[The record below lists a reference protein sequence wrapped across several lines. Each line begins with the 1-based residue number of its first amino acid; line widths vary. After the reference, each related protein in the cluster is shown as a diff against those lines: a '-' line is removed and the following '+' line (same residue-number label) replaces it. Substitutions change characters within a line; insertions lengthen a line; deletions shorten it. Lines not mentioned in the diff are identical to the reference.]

1 LQLAAVG
8 VLKRQLTN
16 VINQSANFTH
26 KHDTSIKTTTTTC
39 CRHSFF
45 FESVRC
51 AMLRS
56 IDIPAAFVFP
66 VLLLLLQIA
75 VTSVWGT
82 LPFGNRNGDSG
93 AAGGFVGGVGGGR
106 RNNPRL
112 PVSPEAYM
120 SSVSYSTFIIPGS
133 YIPTVKVE
141 V

>member
-1 LQLAAVG
+1 
-8 VLKRQLTN
+8 
-16 VINQSANFTH
+16 
-26 KHDTSIKTTTTTC
+26 
-39 CRHSFF
+39 
-45 FESVRC
+45 
-51 AMLRS
+51 MLRS

-141 V
+141 VRSYLVRWKNKFDLKRRKNERESVWGL

>member
-1 LQLAAVG
+1 VPIFTQN
-8 VLKRQLTN
+8 T
-16 VINQSANFTH
+16 IPQSKQQQQRAI
-26 KHDTSIKTTTTTC
+26 DIP
-39 CRHSFF
+39 F

-120 SSVSYSTFIIPGS
+120 SSVSYFTFIIPS
-133 YIPTVKVE
+133 YIFQL
-141 V
+141 